1 MLKIFRDV
9 EEIRLTATD
18 LKIHPSY
25 VENMKKLQNDFALV
39 KVPSM
44 SNLPG
49 CHRYVQTISE
59 TVLTAI
65 YADKYLKKC
74 VYS

>member
-1 MLKIFRDV
+1 MLKVFRDV

-18 LKIHPSY
+18 LKIHPNY

-49 CHRYVQTISE
+49 FHRYV
-59 TVLTAI
+59 
-65 YADKYLKKC
+65 
-74 VYS
+74 